1 MQYFT
6 LCPAPSA
13 LSHLVYKLMKK
24 KITTYKKAVEYLYSL
39 QKFGIKFGL
48 SKTSNILK
56 AMGNPHQGQK
66 YIHVAGTNGKG
77 SVSAMLESI
86 LIKAG
91 LKVGFYSSPHLV
103 RFTERFRINRK
114 EISRAKTVGLV
125 NELMDAI
132 NPSQPPTFFEA
143 TTAMALSY
151 FASEKVD
158 IAIMEVGMGGR
169 LDATNVVKPLVS
181 VITNISV
188 EHQDFL
194 GKRLIDIA
202 GEKAGIIKRGVDLVT
217 GVSQRQVTELFEGV
231 CKSKK
236 APFHRLG
243 REFRFRSKG
252 DEISYFGMS
261 RNMKG
266 LKPALHGRY
275 QHRNAALALA
285 ATEVLESK
293 GCNLTDENI
302 SEGLRDTVWPG
313 RMQVVSHDPL
323 VIVDGAHNPGAARE
337 LASSIKG
344 FSYRRL
350 ILVAGIM
357 GDKDIKSIMGL
368 ISPVAD
374 YIICTKPD
382 YYRAADPRR
391 IMAQVSAAGKK
402 GEVVETLPAAIA
414 RAKSM
419 ASSKDLVLI
428 TGSLFTVGEALT
440 ILDPV
445 KYKRDGV

>member
-1 MQYFT
+1 
-6 LCPAPSA
+6 
-13 LSHLVYKLMKK
+13 MKK
-24 KITTYKKAVEYLYSL
+24 KVSTYKQAVEYLYSL

-56 AMGNPHQGQK
+56 AIGNPQLGQK

-86 LIKAG
+86 LMKAG

-151 FASEKVD
+151 FARENVD

-169 LDATNVVKPLVS
+169 LDATNVIKPLVS
-181 VITNISV
+181 VITNISL

-194 GKRLIDIA
+194 GERLIDIA
-202 GEKAGIIKRGVDLVT
+202 GEKAGIIKKGVDLVT
-217 GVSQRQVTELFEGV
+217 GVTQPQVTALFENV
-231 CKSKK
+231 CRDKKSS
-236 APFHRLG
+236 FRRLG
-243 REFRFRSKG
+243 RDFRFRSKG
-252 DEISYFGMS
+252 DELSYFGMRRS
-261 RNMKG
+261 MRG
-266 LKPALHGRY
+266 LKPGLHGRY
-275 QHRNAALALA
+275 QRMNTALALA
-285 ATEVLESK
+285 AAEVLESRGYDIPDK
-293 GCNLTDENI
+293 NI
-302 SEGLRDTVWPG
+302 IEGLRDTIWPG
-313 RMQVVSHDPL
+313 RMQVISRDPI
-323 VIVDGAHNPGAARE
+323 VVVDGAHNPGAARE
-337 LASSIKG
+337 LAHSIKEG

-357 GDKDIKSIMGL
+357 GDKDINSIMGL
-368 ISPVAD
+368 ISPAAD

-382 YYRAADPRR
+382 YYRAADPAR
-391 IMAQVSAAGKK
+391 IMEQVLAAGKK

-414 RAKSM
+414 KARAI
-419 ASSKDLVLI
+419 ASKQDLILI

-445 KYKRDGV
+445 KYKPDGV